1 MIDEDAYNDAVN
13 AQWLK
18 LAHAESNEEL
28 KEVLNTWPVRENY
41 IVREEDENTSSD
53 DNEQTKIDK

>member
-1 MIDEDAYNDAVN
+1 MIDEEAYEQDVN
-13 AQWLK
+13 NQWEKLSKAQ
-18 LAHAESNEEL
+18 SNEEL

-53 DNEQTKIDK
+53 DNEQAKIDK

>member
-1 MIDEDAYNDAVN
+1 MIDEDAYQSAVN
-13 AQWLK
+13 EQWLK

-53 DNEQTKIDK
+53 DNEQAKIDK

>member
-1 MIDEDAYNDAVN
+1 MIDEEAYESAVN
-13 AQWLK
+13 EQWLK

-41 IVREEDENTSSD
+41 IVREEDEKEEEN
-53 DNEQTKIDK
+53 DK

>member
-1 MIDEDAYNDAVN
+1 MIDEDAYEQDVN

-18 LAHAESNEEL
+18 LAHAESNDEL

-41 IVREEDENTSSD
+41 IIREENENTSSD
-53 DNEQTKIDK
+53 DYEQTKTDK